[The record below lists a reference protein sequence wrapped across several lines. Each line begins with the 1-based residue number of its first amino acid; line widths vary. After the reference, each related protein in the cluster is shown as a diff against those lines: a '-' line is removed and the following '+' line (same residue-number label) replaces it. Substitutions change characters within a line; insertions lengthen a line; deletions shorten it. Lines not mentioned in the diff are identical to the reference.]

1 MKPPVKYIV
10 KVGFWD
16 VAANKERS
24 ELFHIRKSPTKDIAE
39 KKALEQAV
47 NKFGKLVKGVEP
59 FFVEQTQEV
68 IDGKVVVFQIETFVD
83 IAVPGHLMTQ
93 TLKAINLQKLGRE
106 ITMEDNIDTFGEK
119 IWRDL
124 QESHHSVHQTH
135 KIPVRIKVTEDGQL
149 HMSLREGT

>member
-47 NKFGKLVKGVEP
+47 NKFGKLAKGVEP

-68 IDGKVVVFQIETFVD
+68 IDGKVVVFEIETSVD
-83 IAVPGHLMTQ
+83 VSIPGDKNYQVLQ
-93 TLKAINLQKLGRE
+93 AINLQKVGRE
-106 ITMEDNIDTFGEK
+106 LTMEDNIDTFGEK

-135 KIPVRIKVTEDGQL
+135 MIPIILKVTEDGQL
-149 HMSLREGT
+149 HISLREVT